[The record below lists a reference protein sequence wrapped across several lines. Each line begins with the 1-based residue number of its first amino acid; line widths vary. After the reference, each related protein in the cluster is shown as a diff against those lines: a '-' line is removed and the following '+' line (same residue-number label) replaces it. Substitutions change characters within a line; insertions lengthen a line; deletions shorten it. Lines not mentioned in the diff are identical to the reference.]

1 MPVFMMAEVENTVMS
16 LSDYL
21 STIGTIVTKMIQW
34 VVQVL
39 TTITSNPILL
49 VPFGV
54 VATMTAIK
62 ILKKIF

>member
-1 MPVFMMAEVENTVMS
+1 MTLAT
-16 LSDYL
+16 YL
-21 STIGTIVTKMIQW
+21 ETLGSIVTAVIGW

-54 VATMTAIK
+54 TATYTAIK